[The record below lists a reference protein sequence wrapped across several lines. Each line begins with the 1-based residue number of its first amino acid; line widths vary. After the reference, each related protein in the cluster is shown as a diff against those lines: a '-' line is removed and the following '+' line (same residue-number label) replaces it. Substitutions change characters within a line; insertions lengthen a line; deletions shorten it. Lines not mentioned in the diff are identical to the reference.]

1 MLLLCSYF
9 NMEQLKTH
17 LDGIIFRCTLLMLWS
32 NMTTPISTITLS
44 VLKLIITTNLF
55 HIIQLTIITVNI
67 RERHN
72 IVWIKWSFF
81 FFLNP
86 TIHPCPSGTCDYM
99 EESSAKRT
107 MCFSSS
113 CCTSW
118 SPSPNWRPVWCRAS
132 PVSSSPCWSKID
144 FKIMQ

>member
-72 IVWIKWSFF
+72 IVWIKWYFF
-81 FFLNP
+81 FFLTP
-86 TIHPCPSGTCDYM
+86 QYILVLQVHAIIWKKVQQRGPCAFRQAAVRAGHHPQTGDQFDA
-99 EESSAKRT
+99 ELR
-107 MCFSSS
+107 
-113 CCTSW
+113 
-118 SPSPNWRPVWCRAS
+118 PSPHHPAEVRLTLR
-132 PVSSSPCWSKID
+132 
-144 FKIMQ
+144 